1 MMKSVKCTSGM
12 CYGTTFDGY
21 VGGPSTKSVE
31 QKHRAAKATAVDIM
45 STGSMHTTTTE
56 AEFLGNGS
64 NKSCLIHT
72 MSSSLKNTGIN
83 VEQATSDADAMVV
96 SSAPELAD
104 HGNTIVLVGTDLLV
118 MLVARGPSNAKL
130 FMFRPSTNHKIA

>member
-1 MMKSVKCTSGM
+1 M

-31 QKHRAAKATAVDIM
+31 QKHRAAKATAVDIKF
-45 STGSMHTTTTE
+45 TVSMHTTTTE

-83 VEQATSDADAMVV
+83 FEQVTSDADAMIV
-96 SSAPELAD
+96 SSTVELAD
-104 HGNTIVLVGTDLLV
+104 HVNTVVLVGTDADLLV
-118 MLVARGPSNAKL
+118 MLVAQGPSNAKL
-130 FMFRPSTNHKIA
+130 FMFCPSTNHKTA